1 MKTFTLNQRDSEAL
15 ISMLNAVQ
23 PNATLV
29 QDLTQQ
35 FMAQIEVVAEE
46 VPAEDIKEVIE
57 EVVEAEPEP
66 VVEAEPEPVVES
78 EVEPEQ
84 E

>member
-35 FMAQIEVVAEE
+35 FMAQVEVVAEE
-46 VPAEDIKEVIE
+46 VPAEDIKEVAE
-57 EVVEAEPEP
+57 EPAAVAAFMADEPHEQFTAEEDK
-66 VVEAEPEPVVES
+66 
-78 EVEPEQ
+78 
-84 E
+84 

>member
-1 MKTFTLNQRDSEAL
+1 MKNFTLNQRDAEAL

-35 FMAQIEVVAEE
+35 FMAQVEVVAEE
-46 VPAEDIKEVIE
+46 VPAEDIKEVTE
-57 EVVEAEPEP
+57 EVAEEP
-66 VVEAEPEPVVES
+66 AAVAAFMADEPHEQFTAEEDK
-78 EVEPEQ
+78 
-84 E
+84 